1 MLRLSSQHP
10 TGKLTISAHKTI
22 MENNFYLT
30 LMSNSSLNYYSENKT
45 SGFTVHLPQK
55 IRLTGEWVVALA
67 EMHCPY
73 NFFNVTAGENVIYI
87 EYNPE
92 VTSNTIT
99 DRIKHRK
106 LKISPGFYKSINH
119 ILKAV
124 NKQLSDSTSGDLLSI
139 DELDGRT
146 VVETN
151 NCREKNFKSVTL
163 SSRLS
168 MQLGFSPGDNILNF
182 ERSNN
187 VGNIYFG
194 VPDQML
200 IYTDVIEPVFVGHE
214 KAQVIKIVNIGGK
227 SSTWSFGDVH
237 TTEFQRMHYVPVL
250 KKEFES
256 ISVDIR
262 DCTGSYMPFRHGV
275 STVKLHFKKI

>member
-1 MLRLSSQHP
+1 MDN
-10 TGKLTISAHKTI
+10 
-22 MENNFYLT
+22 NNFYLT

-55 IRLTGEWVVALA
+55 IQLTGEWVVALA
-67 EMHCPY
+67 EMHYPY

-87 EYNPE
+87 EYNHADISAGSIHP
-92 VTSNTIT
+92 
-99 DRIKHRK
+99 IKYRK
-106 LKISPGFYKSINH
+106 LQISPGFYKSISH

-124 NKQLSDSTSGDLLSI
+124 NIQLSSHTGGDILSI

-146 VVETN
+146 IVEISN
-151 NCREKNFKSVTL
+151 SREKNFKSVTL
-163 SSRLS
+163 SPRLS
-168 MQLGFSPGDNILNF
+168 MQLGFTPGDNILNF

-200 IYTDVIEPVFVGHE
+200 IYIDIIEPVFVGHE
-214 KAQVIKIVNIGGK
+214 KARVIKIINTGGE
-227 SSTWSFGDVH
+227 SSISSFGNVRN
-237 TTEFQRMHYVPVL
+237 TEFQRMHYVPVL
-250 KKEFES
+250 KKEFEA

-275 STVKLHFKKI
+275 STIKLHFKKL